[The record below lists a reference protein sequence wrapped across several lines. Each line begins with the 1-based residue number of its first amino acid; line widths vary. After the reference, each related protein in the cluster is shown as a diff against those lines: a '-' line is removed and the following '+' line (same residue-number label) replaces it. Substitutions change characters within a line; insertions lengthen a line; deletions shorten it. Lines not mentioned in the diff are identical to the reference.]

1 MTTKTGSAMEV
12 KVIQNEAGEGVS
24 RYLLT
29 TSSLGSFE
37 VVLDGCVLRRH
48 RGASNHP
55 LKRGLASWTVSP
67 YFFFFFS
74 VLGTGHGT
82 GLADALGTLLIVR
95 MAGKQCIMSELCMA
109 YGGIK
114 TESY

>member
-1 MTTKTGSAMEV
+1 MGVCSVDT
-12 KVIQNEAGEGVS
+12 EGHPIIHS
-24 RYLLT
+24 NAALLPGP
-29 TSSLGSFE
+29 SL
-37 VVLDGCVLRRH
+37 R
-48 RGASNHP
+48 
-55 LKRGLASWTVSP
+55 T
-67 YFFFFFS
+67 FFFFFF

>member
-67 YFFFFFS
+67 YFFFFFF
-74 VLGTGHGT
+74 LCW
-82 GLADALGTLLIVR
+82 ALDTERAWQMLSARFLLSGWQENS
-95 MAGKQCIMSELCMA
+95 A
-109 YGGIK
+109 
-114 TESY
+114 

>member
-29 TSSLGSFE
+29 TPSLGSFE

-55 LKRGLASWTVSP
+55 LKRGLASCTVSP
-67 YFFFFFS
+67 YFFFFF
-74 VLGTGHGT
+74 LCW
-82 GLADALGTLLIVR
+82 ALDTERAWQMLSARFLLSGWQENS
-95 MAGKQCIMSELCMA
+95 A
-109 YGGIK
+109 
-114 TESY
+114 